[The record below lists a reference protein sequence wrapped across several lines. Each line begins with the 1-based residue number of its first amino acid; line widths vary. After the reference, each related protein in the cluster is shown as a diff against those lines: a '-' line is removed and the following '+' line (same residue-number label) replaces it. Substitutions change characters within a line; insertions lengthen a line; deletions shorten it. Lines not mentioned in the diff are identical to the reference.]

1 MINEL
6 DLKPNELLVYA
17 LIHGFSQ
24 DGKSAFTGGIK
35 YIMEWTK
42 LTKQTCISILK
53 TLREKKYIGRR
64 AVYDEKSGNFLG
76 YGYFTL
82 RAKKKKPEKVEK
94 SQKTKADDE
103 TDMGSQDFLPRPKN
117 LTTPPNEGQNS
128 LPAESK
134 ILTPAGQNFLPN
146 NDTEIPKDIAT
157 ACPEIKKLADK
168 HFGVNAFDENFPA
181 KTAAFLAQNGIEN
194 PDKYFEFIREKVLEK
209 EKTSEIPIRSPR
221 SFAYKLIFQVDI
233 AQEFLNREEKLR
245 IEEEEAEA
253 ERIRIENRKIPCPC
267 CGERFIT
274 DFKSSCPKCDFAV
287 EKFQDENEVGI
298 YKRFLEMPA
307 PRQEKYKTELE
318 GIYFSGDF
326 LKFIGMS
333 QEERDLETKRKENLK
348 AALDKKYGL
357 SA

>member
-1 MINEL
+1 MGIRNENYIVITGWMINEL

-24 DGKSAFTGGIK
+24 DGKSAFTGGIR

-42 LTKQTCISILK
+42 LTKQTCITILK

-64 AVYDEKSGNFLG
+64 AIYDEKSDNFLG

-82 RAKKKKPEKVEK
+82 REKEKRSEKTQEK
-94 SQKTKADDE
+94 SQKAITADG
-103 TDMGSQDFLPRPKN
+103 TSMTGQKFLPGSKN
-117 LTTPPNEGQNS
+117 LTKPPHEGKNS

-134 ILTPAGQNFLPN
+134 ILTPGGQNFLPN
-146 NDTEIPKDIAT
+146 NDTEISKDIAT

-181 KTAAFLAQNGIEN
+181 KAAAFLVQNGIEN

-233 AQEFLNREEKLR
+233 A
-245 IEEEEAEA
+245 
-253 ERIRIENRKIPCPC
+253 
-267 CGERFIT
+267 
-274 DFKSSCPKCDFAV
+274 
-287 EKFQDENEVGI
+287 
-298 YKRFLEMPA
+298 
-307 PRQEKYKTELE
+307 
-318 GIYFSGDF
+318 
-326 LKFIGMS
+326 
-333 QEERDLETKRKENLK
+333 
-348 AALDKKYGL
+348 
-357 SA
+357 